1 MTSPF
6 ITENTGNVTR
16 ADLVQHLAGELKDLT
31 LGECKALV
39 DGFFDVIADRLVEGQ
54 AVRIN
59 GLGTFEVRQK
69 RERPGRNLHTG
80 GRSDDPRPPR
90 RPLSS
95 RADAARPRDGH
106 HARRQRLTETG
117 RKKGRAKIFFR
128 EPLTF
133 FGNLLYFISSRGVAQ
148 PGSALAWGARGREF
162 ESRRPDQIQEKEMT
176 SVVSFFIACRPQ
188 DSPLRRRTRS
198 RPVNAFLPFG
208 VQGAPQNA
216 RKKCLRGKIF
226 TLKNPRV
233 RKPGAV
239 FHQPSLQ

>member
-80 GRSDDPRPPR
+80 EEVTIR
-90 RPLSS
+90 
-95 RADAARPRDGH
+95 
-106 HARRQRLTETG
+106 ARR
-117 RKKGRAKIFFR
+117 
-128 EPLTF
+128 
-133 FGNLLYFISSRGVAQ
+133 
-148 PGSALAWGARGREF
+148 
-162 ESRRPDQIQEKEMT
+162 
-176 SVVSFFIACRPQ
+176 VVLFHPAPT
-188 DSPLRRRTRS
+188 LRDRVTATMLE
-198 RPVNAFLPFG
+198 VND
-208 VQGAPQNA
+208 
-216 RKKCLRGKIF
+216 
-226 TLKNPRV
+226 
-233 RKPGAV
+233 
-239 FHQPSLQ
+239 